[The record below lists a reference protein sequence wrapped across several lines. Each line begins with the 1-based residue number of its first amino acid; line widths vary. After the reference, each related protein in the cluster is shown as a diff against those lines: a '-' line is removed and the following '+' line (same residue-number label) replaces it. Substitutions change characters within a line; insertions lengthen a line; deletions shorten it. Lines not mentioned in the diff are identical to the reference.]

1 MPKTNTKKRKT
12 AHRVPVY
19 RRPWIIVLFLLA
31 MIAAVV
37 CAILFVKPRTAEPD
51 PTTNPAP
58 STHTPA
64 TTPADEET
72 PDAISA
78 EPEEPE
84 DKTTQ
89 YEGED
94 PNTLEQLTGYLT
106 RKGVDDGVLTVVAVI
121 DQYLHAPGFCT
132 IVLKNSAGQVVYNA
146 SSDAVPDATTS
157 ICDAFAVPV
166 ANFASGVYQIEVN
179 LSADNKYGIIIDEVT
194 L

>member
-1 MPKTNTKKRKT
+1 MPKTNTKKRKV

-31 MIAAVV
+31 MITAVV
-37 CAILFVKPRTAEPD
+37 CAVLFAKPHSAEPNTTD
-51 PTTNPAP
+51 PIPSVDTPVAIPVGAEDPNDAP
-58 STHTPA
+58 T
-64 TTPADEET
+64 
-72 PDAISA
+72 
-78 EPEEPE
+78 EPEEPD
-84 DKTTQ
+84 DKPTQ

-94 PNTLEQLTGYLT
+94 PNTLAQLTGYLA
-106 RKGVDDGVLTVVAVI
+106 RKGVDDGILTVVAVI
-121 DQYLHAPGFCT
+121 DQYLRAPGFCT

-166 ANFASGVYQIEVN
+166 TSFTSGTYQIEIH
-179 LSADNKYGIIIDEVT
+179 LSADDKYGIITDEVA